1 MKERRRYLRQRLFV
15 PVEIDGEK
23 KKDRI
28 GVARNASACGMLFG
42 TPSHF
47 EVGERV
53 TLRLALHPKVSERVT
68 VSGRIVRVAVDDAA
82 DWFARLVAVKF
93 DQELPKLSSAS
104 DAPAC

>member
-1 MKERRRYLRQRLFV
+1 MEERRRYLRQRLFV

-28 GVARNASACGMLFG
+28 GVARNASACGMLLG

-53 TLRLALHPKVSERVT
+53 TLRLALAPQVSERLI
-68 VSGRIVRVAVDDAA
+68 VSGRIVRIAVDDAA
-82 DWFARLVAVKF
+82 DWFARLVAIKF
-93 DQELPKLSSAS
+93 DQELPKLSSAADIS
-104 DAPAC
+104 AS